1 MSYLDNFKQSNP
13 GIEKYTDDE
22 ILSILPD
29 VDPSLRDM
37 SPEEVRAFATASAPS
52 GFGSIV
58 KSSYYS
64 AKGSRDTETGVSQ
77 VNDLNDPEFSD
88 LEKGYNENSSF
99 LGISGDKLRRKTKA
113 ATGKTDELYDE
124 AQGYLD
130 SGAESLQKA
139 SSITLSPSTQ
149 KFLNDESESSWLSDF
164 LDDPVTIVTEIGA
177 QSAYGSLES
186 LMSGVAGA
194 AVAGPAGL
202 AVGAGAGSARV
213 EFASSFVESL
223 KEAGVDLSDARNL
236 QVALQENPDLYRSA
250 TEEALVRSGIIGL
263 ADAATMGLATKS
275 LGLGSGLTKQVSNA
289 AAQGVVQTGGGAAG
303 EAGAQLAVDGEISSP
318 RQVAAEA
325 VGELVTAP
333 VDIAAGSYTAAR
345 ELKQGAQPQP
355 DETPADPVQSNI
367 DDINQFKDSLT
378 AQEMGLSMPEPV
390 DYSQYDQPS
399 VNRVGE
405 QLDGLS
411 EIEQAIRIAEKEGF
425 ADEAVRLNTAKSY
438 FDKAELARQ
447 QGMESVAGEF
457 SEKGNAIYRDVME
470 QPLPEQQARPDQ
482 FPQPYVSEG
491 EIQGGELTIIDQ
503 PRAEMEPTPD
513 IEGQSQ
519 EIPQEQ
525 LPPGTNQ
532 INQGYERPERQFSP
546 VDPLYEGVGRNVV
559 ERQAGDKQ
567 ALPPANPARSITPD
581 QLQSLQKIRG
591 VALRTKIR
599 ERTPEQVEAIQI
611 VEAVKAGEVEVS
623 NDRSDNAGN
632 GVYRGNEGAPSN
644 NAEGSNGDSKTDL
657 SSQAASTQLPELPG
671 TPEASSN
678 ADLSMGAGRE
688 VDDSALD
695 VSLNAKGLPYV
706 SEKSAKTSKAYR
718 SNKETA
724 KVVPVEGG
732 FGIATPKAEQR
743 KTSKPSDSDLSVVSE
758 SLSYAESKAQVNDLR
773 TSNQNDQFFVRPNKA
788 TKGKFD
794 IYTDGKATKPEA
806 AVITEPVVKQTPAK
820 PAEASENADITETA
834 NKGESAVFKPDSG
847 TLNIPRSEMPQIKAE
862 HRGAMVNFM
871 NARGIKHDQVDVDPL
886 TLKPTQADFMPE
898 KVKAAKEH
906 EGGDRSILISSD
918 NHVLDGHHQWLA
930 KREGGQPIKAIK
942 LDAPIADLVPL
953 ANEFPSSENEQSSE
967 GGQSNNSQTT
977 VKQTKADSPK
987 EQNKAK
993 AQAAPIK
1000 DFGEKI
1006 GGARKDTWTGFRDSL
1021 NEDFDTKTLPL
1032 SKSFPAPDYKALIDS
1047 GVDREAIAIIAML
1060 RDRIASKPRVKYKV
1074 ERWAEGV
1081 DAARGIARELLDGT
1095 SSVSDV
1101 KAQLRKGGSALL
1113 SIADSAEVIATADA
1127 SVMAEAAG
1135 FRIESGH
1142 FSVFNGKKYDPPA
1155 DLYFIT
1161 KGNSTDYSRA
1171 SKTLSEVQQS
1181 LKAVIANLKPNTSTK
1196 RYSKVSVYIDR
1207 YTKKAFLG
1215 WKGASGVL
1223 RIKSFNDTREAR
1235 NYLKENPDA
1244 IESELTKLKQ
1254 TPGMRRPENG
1264 KRIGPARYAGNVDPE
1279 IFADTFGFK
1288 GVEFGNWVENDKRQ
1302 KDLNE
1307 AYDGLMDL
1315 SELLDIPPKA
1325 VSLNGELSLAFG
1337 ARGKGMTQGGITP
1350 AAHYEPGYVVI
1361 NLTKK
1366 KGSGSLAHEWWHAA
1380 DNYFSRMRGE
1390 KMGYISESPYP
1401 KMDKSVRKEVLDA
1414 YKGVL
1419 LAIRKSDLAIRA
1431 AELDKRKSKVYWA
1444 TPVELT
1450 ARAFESFTIS
1460 KLKDK
1465 GITNDYLAN
1474 IVSEEYWNAA
1484 EALGLEGIETYPYP
1498 KEAELESINEAYQ
1511 HLFDTIQTKETDQGV
1526 AMFSRAQPKEPT
1538 IPLTKSANQSDA
1550 NYLSNHLSRYFNDD
1564 RWKESFTGYA
1574 LPDSLGEFGKAVQA
1588 AFGKRIAAVMPT
1600 SREFDILDGIHIQ
1613 GRETIFVNPSER
1625 VSFVG
1630 ITGHELYHEIAK
1642 SRPDLHKWLTG
1653 KLADHVDEGNFEAYR
1668 ERLDSLLQPGE
1679 PLHSNDVVQ
1688 EELLAD
1694 LMGDAFL
1701 DKPFLEAL
1709 AKDNPTYF
1717 RRLVNAI
1724 NIYLNKIKGRL
1735 KGLNSKRY
1743 FNDVSAMQKH
1753 LRSVLNAYADG
1764 VEISEVATP
1773 KTSNEN
1779 VVELA
1784 KYREEKA
1791 AFFEWLREQKAGN
1804 FSRVD
1809 AVSSE
1814 KNQVADSM
1822 ENNELADSDLWDR
1835 AKVAEGKGYDR
1846 VFAHASPSKEFVIPS
1861 KRSGFEIF
1869 DGIFLNEGMESRY
1882 SHGEYQHRYVVSS
1895 DKVAGERDSDL
1906 DYDQSISFIKSKF
1919 PDMTDDQ
1926 IDSVY
1931 NFTAGD
1937 ENVYDS
1943 EDNPLE
1949 DYGYPEIHEASWEY
1963 QNIRGLIAKDQG
1975 FDAIAMND
1983 EFGISYFIPEGSG
1996 AKNLLDPEFDLPSSD
2011 NARKQDSSSFSRQ
2024 SQEAEQEPQSVA
2036 ETFAI
2041 PTDSL
2046 VASGIRKIA
2055 DKFKVLK
2062 DLQANIKATG
2072 AEIDETADAYMA
2084 EELFH
2089 GKAENDLRQMRQTFV
2104 EPLAKKM
2111 ADFGIT
2117 QAELDE
2123 YLYAKHAAERNKRIA
2138 KINPDLQD
2146 GGSGKTNAEASE
2158 IISNVELSG
2167 KANQYEQV
2175 AAIVYDMLA
2184 AKRDQI
2190 RAAGLEGSDVVDA
2203 WEASYQYYVPLKG
2216 FAADET
2222 QDGLPRSG
2230 KGFTIGGKESKRATG
2245 RTSEAA
2251 SPSSYAI
2258 SDLTETLIRK
2268 RKNEVGNAFL
2278 NLVEANPN
2286 SDYWQVFTDE
2296 NPETDRRIVKSKD
2309 PLTGETI
2316 ETVKEMPLPMAML
2329 QDRYFTTKRDGVTHY
2344 IKLEDPRLMKAMKNI
2359 GPDTS
2364 NFVIQGMAKI
2374 NRFLSAV
2381 NTSYNPEFVVGNFA
2395 RDIQTAALNL
2405 SAEQTRDDGKAKG
2418 EQIVKQTI
2426 KDVPKAMKAVYRS
2439 MRGKPAKNTEW
2450 ANYFEEFQAD
2460 GAKTGYF
2467 DMKDID
2473 GQAKDVQRLID
2484 ISKGGFKGG
2493 FYKWTQAAG
2502 KLVEDTNN
2510 SVENAVRLS
2519 AYVNARKAGISR
2531 AKAASLA
2538 KNMTVNFNRRGEMG
2552 TTLNAL
2558 YMFANASIQGSM
2570 NFARTMIGLNGEKG
2584 DPIWSRLN
2592 KAQKISIG
2600 IMAGS
2605 YAFAMANRMGAGEDD
2620 DGENWY
2626 DKVPQ
2631 YVKERNLV
2639 IMKSLTGGEQDGK
2652 YWKIPLPYGYNIFH
2666 VMGTSM
2672 ESVAND
2678 PSKTGQAATDLAFA
2692 ALGSFSPIGFQDSNS
2707 ATGIILKNVTP
2718 TLGKPIVDLAMN
2730 ENFMG
2735 SSIYNENF
2743 PFGTPKPESSLS
2755 RRSTPEAY
2763 KAIAEFL
2770 NDQTGGSQWRSGSID
2785 INPDK
2790 IRYIVD
2796 YALGGSGKFF
2806 ISKSP
2811 DNAQYAYNL
2820 MLPDAHRTVFLSRV
2834 SGKVLPYEDQNKFYD
2849 RRDEIN
2855 QIKEEYK
2862 ALTGGEKLKFYR
2874 DNREKMALQGMVKGI
2889 EKQLKA
2895 LRKQRDAVY
2904 ALDLPLATRERRL
2917 DIVEGKMKR
2926 VVDRFNKAY
2935 SAAN

>member
-1 MSYLDNFKQSNP
+1 MSYLDQFKRDNP

-22 ILSILPD
+22 ILAVLPD
-29 VDPSLRDM
+29 IDPALRDM
-37 SPEEVRAFATASAPS
+37 SPDEVKSFATSSAPS
-52 GFGSIV
+52 GLGSII
-58 KSSYYS
+58 KSGYDSVM
-64 AKGSRDTETGVSQ
+64 GNRDIKKGVSQ
-77 VNDLNDPEFSD
+77 VSDLNDPEFSD
-88 LEKGYNENSSF
+88 LEKGYNENSSL

-113 ATGKTDELYDE
+113 ATGKTDELYNE

-139 SSITLSPSTQ
+139 GSVTLSPSTQ

-164 LDDPVTIVTEIGA
+164 LDDPITIITEIGA

-186 LMSGVAGA
+186 LASGVAGA
-194 AVAGPAGL
+194 AAAGPAGL

-250 TEEALVRSGIIGL
+250 TEEALVRSGIIGA

-447 QGMESVAGEF
+447 QGMESVTGEF

-482 FPQPYVSEG
+482 FPEPYVSEG
-491 EIQGGELTIIDQ
+491 EIQGGELTTVDQ
-503 PRAEMEPTPD
+503 PQAEMEPTPD

-546 VDPLYEGVGRNVV
+546 VDPLYEGVGQNVV

-644 NAEGSNGDSKTDL
+644 NTEGSNGNSKVDL

-671 TPEASSN
+671 TLEASSN
-678 ADLSMGAGRE
+678 ADSSMGAGRE
-688 VDDSALD
+688 ANDSTLD

-706 SEKSAKTSKAYR
+706 SEKSAKASKAYR
-718 SNKETA
+718 SNKEAA

-743 KTSKPSDSDLSVVSE
+743 KTSKPSDGDLSVVSE

-773 TSNQNDQFFVRPNKA
+773 TNNQNDQFFVRPNKA

-806 AVITEPVVKQTPAK
+806 AVITEPVVKQTPVK

-834 NKGESAVFKPDSG
+834 SKGDPAVFKPDSG

-871 NARGIKHDQVDVDPL
+871 NARGIKHDQADVDPL
-886 TLKPTQADFMPE
+886 TLKPTQADFVPE
-898 KVKAAKEH
+898 KVKAAKEYK
-906 EGGDRSILISSD
+906 GGDRSILISSD

-930 KREGGQPIKAIK
+930 KRESGQPIKAIK

-953 ANEFPSSENEQSSE
+953 ANEFPSSENEQSNESNQNSKKTMATAKE
-967 GGQSNNSQTT
+967 NQPSNNQAAA
-977 VKQTKADSPK
+977 KQTKPKAKPKPAKTVSPK
-987 EQNKAK
+987 
-993 AQAAPIK
+993 
-1000 DFGEKI
+1000 
-1006 GGARKDTWTGFRDSL
+1006 
-1021 NEDFDTKTLPL
+1021 
-1032 SKSFPAPDYKALIDS
+1032 
-1047 GVDREAIAIIAML
+1047 
-1060 RDRIASKPRVKYKV
+1060 
-1074 ERWAEGV
+1074 
-1081 DAARGIARELLDGT
+1081 
-1095 SSVSDV
+1095 
-1101 KAQLRKGGSALL
+1101 
-1113 SIADSAEVIATADA
+1113 
-1127 SVMAEAAG
+1127 
-1135 FRIESGH
+1135 
-1142 FSVFNGKKYDPPA
+1142 
-1155 DLYFIT
+1155 
-1161 KGNSTDYSRA
+1161 
-1171 SKTLSEVQQS
+1171 
-1181 LKAVIANLKPNTSTK
+1181 
-1196 RYSKVSVYIDR
+1196 
-1207 YTKKAFLG
+1207 
-1215 WKGASGVL
+1215 
-1223 RIKSFNDTREAR
+1223 
-1235 NYLKENPDA
+1235 
-1244 IESELTKLKQ
+1244 
-1254 TPGMRRPENG
+1254 
-1264 KRIGPARYAGNVDPE
+1264 
-1279 IFADTFGFK
+1279 
-1288 GVEFGNWVENDKRQ
+1288 
-1302 KDLNE
+1302 
-1307 AYDGLMDL
+1307 
-1315 SELLDIPPKA
+1315 
-1325 VSLNGELSLAFG
+1325 
-1337 ARGKGMTQGGITP
+1337 
-1350 AAHYEPGYVVI
+1350 
-1361 NLTKK
+1361 
-1366 KGSGSLAHEWWHAA
+1366 
-1380 DNYFSRMRGE
+1380 FSR
-1390 KMGYISESPYP
+1390 
-1401 KMDKSVRKEVLDA
+1401 
-1414 YKGVL
+1414 
-1419 LAIRKSDLAIRA
+1419 
-1431 AELDKRKSKVYWA
+1431 
-1444 TPVELT
+1444 
-1450 ARAFESFTIS
+1450 
-1460 KLKDK
+1460 
-1465 GITNDYLAN
+1465 
-1474 IVSEEYWNAA
+1474 
-1484 EALGLEGIETYPYP
+1484 
-1498 KEAELESINEAYQ
+1498 
-1511 HLFDTIQTKETDQGV
+1511 TKQ
-1526 AMFSRAQPKEPT
+1526 SEPT
-1538 IPLTKSANQSDA
+1538 IPLTKSNDQSEA
-1550 NYLSNHLSRYFNDD
+1550 KFLGNHLSRYFNDEQ
-1564 RWKESFTGYA
+1564 WKNAFASYA
-1574 LPDSLGEFGKAVQA
+1574 LPDSLDRFGSAVQA
-1588 AFGKRIAAVMPT
+1588 AFGKRVAAVMPT
-1600 SREFDILDGIHIQ
+1600 ERKYDILDGMHIP
-1613 GRETIFVNPSER
+1613 GHESIFVNPSNR
-1625 VSFVG
+1625 VSFVAV
-1630 ITGHELYHEIAK
+1630 TGHELYHHIAK
-1642 SRPDLHKWLTG
+1642 SRPDLHKWLVG
-1653 KLADHVDEGNFEAYR
+1653 KLQSQVDSDRFEAYR
-1668 ERLDSLLQPGE
+1668 ERLDALIQKGE
-1679 PLHSNDVVQ
+1679 ALHSDAQIQ

-1694 LMGDAFL
+1694 LMGDAMT

-1717 RRLVNAI
+1717 RRLVNVI
-1724 NIYLNKIKGRL
+1724 NIYLNKLKGKL
-1735 KGLNSKRY
+1735 KGLGSKQY

-1753 LRSVLNAYADG
+1753 LREVLNAYANDTD
-1764 VEISEVATP
+1764 INEVTEP
-1773 KTSNEN
+1773 STSAEN

-1784 KYREEKA
+1784 KYQEEKA
-1791 AFFEWLREQKAGN
+1791 AFFEWIREQKEAQKAGN
-1804 FSRVD
+1804 FSRGD
-1809 AVSSE
+1809 AVSSG
-1814 KNQVADSM
+1814 KNQMVDSM
-1822 ENNELADSDLWDR
+1822 ESNNLTDSDLWDR
-1835 AKVAEGKGYDR
+1835 SKIAEGKGYDR
-1846 VFAHASPSKEFVIPS
+1846 VFTHASPSKEFVIPS
-1861 KRSGFEIF
+1861 KRSAFENF
-1869 DGIFLNEGMESRY
+1869 DGIFLSEGIDSSY

-1895 DKVAGERDSDL
+1895 DKVARERDVDL
-1906 DYDQSISFIKSKF
+1906 DYDQSIAFIKSKF
-1919 PDMTDDQ
+1919 PDMTDEQVDA
-1926 IDSVY
+1926 VY

-1943 EDNPLE
+1943 EENPLE
-1949 DYGYPEIHEASWEY
+1949 DYGYPEVHEASWEY

-1983 EFGISYFIPEGSG
+1983 EFGVSYFIPEGSG
-1996 AKNLLDPEFDLPSSD
+1996 AKNLLDPEFDFPSSG
-2011 NARKQDSSSFSRQ
+2011 NTRQQDQSSFSRQ
-2024 SQEAEQEPQSVA
+2024 AQETEQEPQPVA

-2041 PTDSL
+2041 PTGGL

-2117 QAELDE
+2117 QAELDK
-2123 YLYAKHAAERNKRIA
+2123 YLYAKHAAERNDHIA
-2138 KINPDLQD
+2138 EINPDLQD
-2146 GGSGKTNAEASE
+2146 GGSGMTNAEASE

-2190 RAAGLEGSDVVDA
+2190 RAAGLEDSDVVDA
-2203 WEASYQYYVPLKG
+2203 WEASYQHYVPLKG
-2216 FAADET
+2216 YAADET

-2230 KGFTIGGKESKRATG
+2230 KGFTIGGKESKRALG

-2309 PLTGETI
+2309 PLTGKTI
-2316 ETVKEMPLPMAML
+2316 ETG
-2329 QDRYFTTKRDGVTHY
+2329 YFTTKRDGVTHY
-2344 IKLEDPRLMKAMKNI
+2344 IKLEDPRLLKAMNNI
-2359 GPDTS
+2359 EPDTS
-2364 NFVIQGMAKI
+2364 NFVIQGLAKA
-2374 NRFLSAV
+2374 NRWLSAV

-2418 EQIVKQTI
+2418 EKIVKQTI

-2439 MRGKPAKNTEW
+2439 MRGKPAKNAEW

-2502 KLVEDTNN
+2502 KLVEDTNS

-2584 DPIWSRLN
+2584 DPVWSRLN

-2639 IMKSLTGGEQDGK
+2639 IMKSLLGGDADGS
-2652 YWKIPLPYGYNIFH
+2652 YYKIPLPYGYNIFH
-2666 VMGTSM
+2666 VFGTSM
-2672 ESVAND
+2672 ESAVDD
-2678 PSKTGQAATDLAFA
+2678 PRKTGQAATDLMLA

-2707 ATGIILKNVTP
+2707 TTGTILKNLTP
-2718 TLGKPIVDLAMN
+2718 TIGKPVVDVAMN

-2735 SSIYNENF
+2735 GSIYNENF

-2763 KAIAEFL
+2763 KAVAEFL
-2770 NDQTGGSQWRSGSID
+2770 NEQTGGSQWRSGGID
-2785 INPDK
+2785 INPDVM
-2790 IRYIVD
+2790 RYFVD

-2806 ISKSP
+2806 LNKAPSNLTGMVDGVQPDISRV
-2811 DNAQYAYNL
+2811 
-2820 MLPDAHRTVFLSRV
+2820 MFLSRV
-2834 SGKVLPYEDQNKFYD
+2834 NGKVLPYEDQSKFYD
-2849 RRDEIN
+2849 RRDEIK
-2855 QIKEEYK
+2855 QIVDEVKETRGPEKAKLLAEYSGKLRLLGMIK
-2862 ALTGGEKLKFYR
+2862 ATESQLKILRKHRNAIYNEDLTPKSRDEKLK
-2874 DNREKMALQGMVKGI
+2874 
-2889 EKQLKA
+2889 
-2895 LRKQRDAVY
+2895 AVE
-2904 ALDLPLATRERRL
+2904 L
-2917 DIVEGKMKR
+2917 KMKT

-2935 SAAN
+2935 KEADQR

>member
-1 MSYLDNFKQSNP
+1 MSYLDQFKLDNP

-22 ILSILPD
+22 ILSVLPD
-29 VDPSLRDM
+29 IDPSLRDM
-37 SPEEVRAFATASAPS
+37 SPEEVKAFATSSAPS
-52 GFGSIV
+52 GLGLINNSVRGAAERGGDLLGGVMRAGSAASDWLEEKLPAGGFVFDDGIIPSYKNAEEFKQAKEQDGWKEPLDVASQHWKNADAGYEEQHGWEDV
-58 KSSYYS
+58 KRQYGDTGLLSTSTIGEVFKYGFEQGIKSVPDMIGAVVNLPAYITARS
-64 AKGSRDTETGVSQ
+64 GEIGEARAANKGKNQADIEDIAEAAPFAVGSALLERIGAKGIADAGIERIGKEALEAGFAKASQRIATEG
-77 VNDLNDPEFSD
+77 
-88 LEKGYNENSSF
+88 G
-99 LGISGDKLRRKTKA
+99 KA
-113 ATGKTDELYDE
+113 AGK
-124 AQGYLD
+124 
-130 SGAESLQKA
+130 ESLTEFIQEGMIEYTGERFGTDA
-139 SSITLSPSTQ
+139 AMS
-149 KFLNDESESSWLSDF
+149 FAEA
-164 LDDPVTIVTEIGA
+164 LDQG
-177 QSAYGSLES
+177 
-186 LMSGVAGA
+186 MAG
-194 AVAGPAGL
+194 AVAGG
-202 AVGAGAGSARV
+202 VYGGSIGAASA
-213 EFASSFVESL
+213 AQ
-223 KEAGVDLSDARNL
+223 KEATRPG
-236 QVALQENPDLYRSA
+236 
-250 TEEALVRSGIIGL
+250 EAASRQKETAQAQGQPE
-263 ADAATMGLATKS
+263 AAT
-275 LGLGSGLTKQVSNA
+275 V
-289 AAQGVVQTGGGAAG
+289 
-303 EAGAQLAVDGEISSP
+303 
-318 RQVAAEA
+318 
-325 VGELVTAP
+325 
-333 VDIAAGSYTAAR
+333 
-345 ELKQGAQPQP
+345 
-355 DETPADPVQSNI
+355 DPVQSNI
-367 DDINQFKDSLT
+367 NDINQFKESLT

-390 DYSQYDQPS
+390 DYSQYEQPS
-399 VNRVGE
+399 VNRASAPT
-405 QLDGLS
+405 DGLS

-425 ADEAVRLNTAKSY
+425 ADEAVRLRTAKSY

-457 SEKGNAIYRDVME
+457 SAKGNAIYQDVMD
-470 QPLPEQQARPDQ
+470 QPVPEQQARPEQ

-491 EIQGGELTIIDQ
+491 EVQGGELSIRPQ
-503 PRAEMEPTPD
+503 QAESEPTAD
-513 IEGQSQ
+513 IEGQAQ

-525 LPPGTNQ
+525 PPPGTNQ
-532 INQGYERPERQFSP
+532 INQGYERPERQFNP
-546 VDPLYEGVGRNVV
+546 VDPLYDGVGRNVV
-559 ERQAGDKQ
+559 ERQAGNSE
-567 ALPPANPARSITPD
+567 ALPAANPVRSITPE
-581 QLQSLQKIRG
+581 QLQALQKVRG

-611 VEAVKAGEVEVS
+611 VEAVKAGELEVS
-623 NDRSDNAGN
+623 SDRSDNTGN
-632 GVYRGNEGAPSN
+632 GVYRGNDGAPSD
-644 NAEGSNGDSKTDL
+644 NAIGSNGDPEADL
-657 SSQAASTQLPELPG
+657 SSQANSAALPRLPRA
-671 TPEASSN
+671 PEASSN
-678 ADLSMGAGRE
+678 ADSSVGAGRAGN
-688 VDDSALD
+688 DSSLD
-695 VSLNAKGLPYV
+695 ITLNTKGLPYA
-706 SEKSAKTSKAYR
+706 SEKSAKASKTYR

-724 KVVPVEGG
+724 KVIPVEGG

-743 KTSKPSDSDLSVVSE
+743 TTSRPSDSDLSIVRE
-758 SLSYAESKAQVNDLR
+758 GLSYAESKAQVSDLR
-773 TSNQNDQFFVRPNKA
+773 ANSQNTQFFVRPNKT

-794 IYTDGKATKPEA
+794 IYTDSKTDEPESSDRRKAEKEYLDQFDERSKRDITSATYERAVNRASRNVEGFLSGSGNGPAIGVKYSFGSNPLSAFHDIERKIKKNNASQSEVESAIADMQNNKQHVFETLEA
-806 AVITEPVVKQTPAK
+806 QNKTTLKHLSGVTDDRVPKAKLVDAAFKKMQQALKQPVNNQEEVI
-820 PAEASENADITETA
+820 ENSDITET
-834 NKGESAVFKPDSG
+834 ESNGGASVFKPDSG
-847 TLNIPRSEMPQIKAE
+847 TLSIPRSEMPQIKTE

-871 NARGIKHDQVDVDPL
+871 NARGIKHDQLDVDPL
-886 TLKPTQADFMPE
+886 TLKPTQADFIPE

-930 KREGGQPIKAIK
+930 KREGGQSIKAIK

-977 VKQTKADSPK
+977 VKQTKTDSPK
-987 EQNKAK
+987 ENA
-993 AQAAPIK
+993 
-1000 DFGEKI
+1000 
-1006 GGARKDTWTGFRDSL
+1006 S
-1021 NEDFDTKTLPL
+1021 
-1032 SKSFPAPDYKALIDS
+1032 SK
-1047 GVDREAIAIIAML
+1047 
-1060 RDRIASKPRVKYKV
+1060 
-1074 ERWAEGV
+1074 
-1081 DAARGIARELLDGT
+1081 
-1095 SSVSDV
+1095 
-1101 KAQLRKGGSALL
+1101 
-1113 SIADSAEVIATADA
+1113 
-1127 SVMAEAAG
+1127 
-1135 FRIESGH
+1135 
-1142 FSVFNGKKYDPPA
+1142 
-1155 DLYFIT
+1155 
-1161 KGNSTDYSRA
+1161 
-1171 SKTLSEVQQS
+1171 
-1181 LKAVIANLKPNTSTK
+1181 
-1196 RYSKVSVYIDR
+1196 
-1207 YTKKAFLG
+1207 
-1215 WKGASGVL
+1215 
-1223 RIKSFNDTREAR
+1223 
-1235 NYLKENPDA
+1235 
-1244 IESELTKLKQ
+1244 
-1254 TPGMRRPENG
+1254 
-1264 KRIGPARYAGNVDPE
+1264 
-1279 IFADTFGFK
+1279 
-1288 GVEFGNWVENDKRQ
+1288 
-1302 KDLNE
+1302 
-1307 AYDGLMDL
+1307 
-1315 SELLDIPPKA
+1315 
-1325 VSLNGELSLAFG
+1325 
-1337 ARGKGMTQGGITP
+1337 
-1350 AAHYEPGYVVI
+1350 
-1361 NLTKK
+1361 
-1366 KGSGSLAHEWWHAA
+1366 
-1380 DNYFSRMRGE
+1380 
-1390 KMGYISESPYP
+1390 
-1401 KMDKSVRKEVLDA
+1401 
-1414 YKGVL
+1414 
-1419 LAIRKSDLAIRA
+1419 
-1431 AELDKRKSKVYWA
+1431 
-1444 TPVELT
+1444 
-1450 ARAFESFTIS
+1450 
-1460 KLKDK
+1460 
-1465 GITNDYLAN
+1465 
-1474 IVSEEYWNAA
+1474 
-1484 EALGLEGIETYPYP
+1484 
-1498 KEAELESINEAYQ
+1498 
-1511 HLFDTIQTKETDQGV
+1511 
-1526 AMFSRAQPKEPT
+1526 FSRAQPKEPT
-1538 IPLTKSANQSDA
+1538 IPLTKSANQFDA

-1564 RWKESFTGYA
+1564 RWKDSFTGYA

-1809 AVSSE
+1809 DDGPESPAWKAAKAKGLDMSEAARMERAEAMGFDTSKVWYHGTDHDFDQFDDSFLGKNTSATSAEKGIFLASSADVASYYPVYDYSEWGRLLLDAAKEVSD
-1814 KNQVADSM
+1814 KADS
-1822 ENNELADSDLWDR
+1822 A
-1835 AKVAEGKGYDR
+1835 AEGKQD
-1846 VFAHASPSKEFVIPS
+1846 VI
-1861 KRSGFEIF
+1861 
-1869 DGIFLNEGMESRY
+1869 
-1882 SHGEYQHRYVVSS
+1882 
-1895 DKVAGERDSDL
+1895 
-1906 DYDQSISFIKSKF
+1906 
-1919 PDMTDDQ
+1919 
-1926 IDSVY
+1926 
-1931 NFTAGD
+1931 
-1937 ENVYDS
+1937 
-1943 EDNPLE
+1943 
-1949 DYGYPEIHEASWEY
+1949 
-1963 QNIRGLIAKDQG
+1963 
-1975 FDAIAMND
+1975 DAIAVMH
-1983 EFGISYFIPEGSG
+1983 ELTTTISGYNKRLQKHQKAGNEKSAKRAEANIKDAEGELDKYIKNNAELITES
-1996 AKNLLDPEFDLPSSD
+1996 AQLRKLIEEKNLFNAMLQRSISESSGSNSSGEFWHS
-2011 NARKQDSSSFSRQ
+2011 KQDVENRDLTPMVIPLLTKLENTFTYDYAGESYRDSSYSDVIDKAKSEGYDSVLLRSTKDPFETDVLVVFNPENIRSINAAFDPGQSESPNLLFSR
-2024 SQEAEQEPQSVA
+2024 SAQEAEQEPQPVA

-2072 AEIDETADAYMA
+2072 VEIDETADAYMA

-2117 QAELDE
+2117 QAELDK
-2123 YLYAKHAAERNKRIA
+2123 YLYAKHAAERNDHIA
-2138 KINPDLQD
+2138 EINPDLQD
-2146 GGSGKTNAEASE
+2146 GGSGMTNAEASE

-2175 AAIVYDMLA
+2175 TAIVYDMLA

-2190 RAAGLEGSDVVDA
+2190 RAAGLEDSDVVDA
-2203 WEASYQYYVPLKG
+2203 WEASYQHYVPLKG

-2230 KGFTIGGKESKRATG
+2230 SGFTIGGRESRRALG

-2364 NFVIQGMAKI
+2364 NFVIQGLAKA
-2374 NRFLSAV
+2374 NRWLSAV

-2418 EQIVKQTI
+2418 EKIVKQTI

-2439 MRGKPAKNTEW
+2439 MRGKPAKNAEW

-2666 VMGTSM
+2666 VIGTSM

-2692 ALGSFSPIGFQDSNS
+2692 ALGSFSPIGFQDSHS